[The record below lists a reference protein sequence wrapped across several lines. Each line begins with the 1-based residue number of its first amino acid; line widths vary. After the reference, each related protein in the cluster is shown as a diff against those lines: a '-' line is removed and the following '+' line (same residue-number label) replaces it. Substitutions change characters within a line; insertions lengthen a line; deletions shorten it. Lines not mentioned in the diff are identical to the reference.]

1 MKKLVIIFAAACIM
15 LSCEVTAT
23 DVAANA
29 EVIALYKESL
39 TLNTVAPDSAER
51 FTTKVNNYMQA
62 NPNAKNDE
70 HYSDIMANIQKACI
84 TINVSGFEEVPV
96 KYEL

>member
-1 MKKLVIIFAAACIM
+1 MKKLVIMLTTACAL
-15 LSCEVTAT
+15 LSCEITT
-23 DVAANA
+23 NDVAANK
-29 EVIALYKESL
+29 EIIALYQESL
-39 TLNTVAPDSAER
+39 TLNNVAPDSVAR
-51 FTTKVNNYMQA
+51 FATKVNNYMQA

-70 HYSDIMANIQKACI
+70 HYSDIMTNIQKACI

>member
-39 TLNTVAPDSAER
+39 TLNTVAPDSVAR
-51 FTTKVNNYMQA
+51 FATKVNNYIQA
-62 NPNAKNDE
+62 NPNAKYDE
-70 HYSDIMANIQKACI
+70 HYNDIVSNIQKAYFTISVGDFETI
-84 TINVSGFEEVPV
+84 TIN
-96 KYEL
+96 YE